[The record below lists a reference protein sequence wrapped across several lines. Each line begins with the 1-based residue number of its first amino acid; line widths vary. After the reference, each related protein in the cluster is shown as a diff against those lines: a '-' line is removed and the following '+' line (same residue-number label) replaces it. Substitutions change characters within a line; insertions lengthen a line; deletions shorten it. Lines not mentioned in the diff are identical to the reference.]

1 MKNKIITTII
11 ILLLILLK
19 IYLISVQPINYIPE
33 NKYDDALMLKQANSI
48 LQGKWLG
55 EYNSLTLVKG
65 PITPIF
71 IAILNKLHIPFLIGQ
86 ELLYDVSCLF
96 VIYTFSKTI
105 KNKKILYII
114 FAILLFN
121 PVTFSTEIC
130 RVYRDGIYTSL
141 TMLLIGFSYSIFLNR
156 ENSPKKQIKYFI
168 GLGIT
173 LSALYLC
180 REESIWIL
188 PFVIISTI
196 TTIIFI
202 IKDKKIKSKKILI
215 GMYAIPIAIFIINN
229 LIICTLNYKNY
240 GVFEL
245 NQYWSKEFKEA
256 YGAITRVVPNETYSR
271 VPVSQ
276 ETIKRICEIS
286 PKFKEI
292 EEDLTGEEADKW
304 SKCGDGKIGEIQ
316 GGWIHWAIIKGVD
329 AKGYYKDAKT
339 ANQYYKE
346 LANEINNAI
355 DEGKI
360 EGYKNKRVTNVPRF
374 NFEDIIN
381 SIKKCKDTIR
391 MENNFYLLKIV
402 VQNRLSNDLQ
412 ENEKWKNITREEI
425 DTEITY
431 NGTENQ
437 NRLNALKQIKNIYI
451 KINPII
457 FKISLICVIGLI
469 ICSIINHNKI
479 YNEILI
485 LLGLAGL
492 YLCRIFIITFTYI
505 TMYTDALNTMYLA
518 NTYGLQILFSLLA
531 IIFFV
536 QNIKKK
542 NDQNQETLKEKI
554 KLNPKKDITILI
566 PCLNEEKTIGICL
579 KKAKQIIQQENLD
592 AEILV
597 VDNGC
602 EDNSIKI
609 AKKQGARVIKVDKKG
624 YGNELRYGTI
634 EAIRKICHNG

>member
-1 MKNKIITTII
+1 MKKKITTTII
-11 ILLLILLK
+11 IILLILLK
-19 IYLISVQPINYIPE
+19 IYLISVQPIKYIPE

-202 IKDKKIKSKKILI
+202 IKDKKIENKKILI
-215 GMYAIPIAIFIINN
+215 GMYVIPIAIFIINN
-229 LIICTLNYKNY
+229 LTICTVNYKNY

-256 YGAITRVVPNETYSR
+256 YGAITRVIPNEIYSK

-292 EEDLTGEEADKW
+292 EEYLTGEEADKW

-451 KINPII
+451 KINPIM

-518 NTYGLQILFSLLA
+518 NTYGVQILFSLLA

-536 QNIKKK
+536 QNIRKK
-542 NDQNQETLKEKI
+542 NDQNQEVLKEKI
-554 KLNPKKDITILI
+554 KLNYL
-566 PCLNEEKTIGICL
+566 
-579 KKAKQIIQQENLD
+579 
-592 AEILV
+592 
-597 VDNGC
+597 
-602 EDNSIKI
+602 
-609 AKKQGARVIKVDKKG
+609 
-624 YGNELRYGTI
+624 
-634 EAIRKICHNG
+634 

>member
-1 MKNKIITTII
+1 MKNKITTTII
-11 ILLLILLK
+11 IILLILLK
-19 IYLISVQPINYIPE
+19 IYLISVQPIKYIPE

-130 RVYRDGIYTSL
+130 RVYRDGISTSL

-202 IKDKKIKSKKILI
+202 IKDKKIKSSKILI

-229 LIICTLNYKNY
+229 LTICTVNYKNY

-256 YGAITRVVPNETYSR
+256 YGAITRVIPNEIYSK

-292 EEDLTGEEADKW
+292 EEYLTGEEADKW

-451 KINPII
+451 KINPIM

-505 TMYTDALNTMYLA
+505 TMYTDALYTMYLA
-518 NTYGLQILFSLLA
+518 NTYGVQILFSLLA

-624 YGNELRYGTI
+624 YGNALRYGTI

>member
-1 MKNKIITTII
+1 MI
-11 ILLLILLK
+11 
-19 IYLISVQPINYIPE
+19 
-33 NKYDDALMLKQANSI
+33 
-48 LQGKWLG
+48 
-55 EYNSLTLVKG
+55 
-65 PITPIF
+65 
-71 IAILNKLHIPFLIGQ
+71 
-86 ELLYDVSCLF
+86 
-96 VIYTFSKTI
+96 
-105 KNKKILYII
+105 
-114 FAILLFN
+114 
-121 PVTFSTEIC
+121 
-130 RVYRDGIYTSL
+130 
-141 TMLLIGFSYSIFLNR
+141 
-156 ENSPKKQIKYFI
+156 
-168 GLGIT
+168 
-173 LSALYLC
+173 
-180 REESIWIL
+180 
-188 PFVIISTI
+188 
-196 TTIIFI
+196 
-202 IKDKKIKSKKILI
+202 
-215 GMYAIPIAIFIINN
+215 
-229 LIICTLNYKNY
+229 
-240 GVFEL
+240 
-245 NQYWSKEFKEA
+245 
-256 YGAITRVVPNETYSR
+256 PNEIYSK

-292 EEDLTGEEADKW
+292 EEYLTGEEADKW

-451 KINPII
+451 KINPIM

-479 YNEILI
+479 YNEILQF
-485 LLGLAGL
+485 GK
-492 YLCRIFIITFTYI
+492 CT
-505 TMYTDALNTMYLA
+505 
-518 NTYGLQILFSLLA
+518 
-531 IIFFV
+531 V
-536 QNIKKK
+536 
-542 NDQNQETLKEKI
+542 
-554 KLNPKKDITILI
+554 
-566 PCLNEEKTIGICL
+566 
-579 KKAKQIIQQENLD
+579 
-592 AEILV
+592 
-597 VDNGC
+597 
-602 EDNSIKI
+602 
-609 AKKQGARVIKVDKKG
+609 
-624 YGNELRYGTI
+624 
-634 EAIRKICHNG
+634 

>member
-1 MKNKIITTII
+1 MKNKITTTII
-11 ILLLILLK
+11 IILLILLK
-19 IYLISVQPINYIPE
+19 IYLISVQPIKYIPE

-202 IKDKKIKSKKILI
+202 IKDKKIKSSKILI

-229 LIICTLNYKNY
+229 LTICTVNYKNY

-256 YGAITRVVPNETYSR
+256 YGAITRVIPNEIYSK

-292 EEDLTGEEADKW
+292 EEYLTGEEADKW

-451 KINPII
+451 KINPIM

-518 NTYGLQILFSLLA
+518 NTYGVQILFSLLA

-542 NDQNQETLKEKI
+542 MIKI
-554 KLNPKKDITILI
+554 KKL
-566 PCLNEEKTIGICL
+566 
-579 KKAKQIIQQENLD
+579 
-592 AEILV
+592 
-597 VDNGC
+597 
-602 EDNSIKI
+602 
-609 AKKQGARVIKVDKKG
+609 
-624 YGNELRYGTI
+624 
-634 EAIRKICHNG
+634 

>member
-1 MKNKIITTII
+1 MKNKIATTI
-11 ILLLILLK
+11 ILLLLILFK
-19 IYLISVQPINYIPE
+19 IYLVSVQPISYLPK
-33 NKYDDALMLKQANSI
+33 NKYDDALMLDQANNI

-65 PITPIF
+65 PITPMF

-86 ELLYDVSCLF
+86 ELLYDISCLF
-96 VIYTFSKTI
+96 VIYTFRKTI
-105 KNKKILYII
+105 KNQKLLCII
-114 FAILLFN
+114 FAILIFN

-141 TMLLIGFSYSIFLNR
+141 TILLIGFSYSIFLNR
-156 ENSPKKQIKYFI
+156 ENPLKNQIKYFI
-168 GLGIT
+168 GLGMT
-173 LSALYLC
+173 FSALYLC
-180 REESIWIL
+180 REENIWIL

-196 TTIIFI
+196 TTIIFM

-215 GMYAIPIAIFIINN
+215 GMYAIPMAIFIINN
-229 LIICTLNYKNY
+229 LIICTINYKNY

-256 YGAITRVVPNETYSR
+256 YGAITRIVPVETYSK

-292 EEDLTGEEADKW
+292 EDYLTGEEADKW
-304 SKCGDGKIGEIQ
+304 SKCGDGKLGEIE

-339 ANQYYKE
+339 ANQYYKD

-355 DEGKI
+355 AEGKI

-374 NFEDIIN
+374 NFDDIIN

-391 MENNFYLLKIV
+391 MENNFYLLRIAI
-402 VQNRLSNDLQ
+402 QNKLSDNLQ
-412 ENEKWKNITREEI
+412 ENEKWKNVTLEEI
-425 DTEITY
+425 DTRVAYGAST
-431 NGTENQ
+431 NKNK
-437 NRLNALKQIKNIYI
+437 LNILKKIKNIYVMV
-451 KINPII
+451 NPIA

-485 LLGLAGL
+485 LLGLMGL
-492 YLCRIFIITFTYI
+492 YICRVFIITFTYI

-518 NTYGLQILFSLLA
+518 NTYGIQILFSLLA
-531 IIFFV
+531 IIFFIE
-536 QNIKKK
+536 NIKKK
-542 NDQNQETLKEKI
+542 PCQNQEVLKEKI

-566 PCLNEEKTIGICL
+566 PCLNEEKTIEICL
-579 KKAKQIIQQENLD
+579 KKANQIIEQENLY

-602 EDNSIKI
+602 EDNSIEI
-609 AKKQGARVIKVDKKG
+609 AKDYGARVVKVNKKG
-624 YGNELRYGTI
+624 YGNALRYGTM
-634 EAIRKICHNG
+634 EAVRKICNNG

>member
-1 MKNKIITTII
+1 MKNKITTTII
-11 ILLLILLK
+11 IVLLILLK
-19 IYLISVQPINYIPE
+19 IYLISVQPIKYIPE

-202 IKDKKIKSKKILI
+202 IKDKKIENKKILI
-215 GMYAIPIAIFIINN
+215 GMYVIPIAIFIINN
-229 LIICTLNYKNY
+229 LTICTVNYKNY

-256 YGAITRVVPNETYSR
+256 YGAITRVIPNEIYSK

-292 EEDLTGEEADKW
+292 EEYLTGEEADKW

-316 GGWIHWAIIKGVD
+316 GGWIRWAIIKGVD

-451 KINPII
+451 KINPIM

-518 NTYGLQILFSLLA
+518 NTYGVQILFSLLA

-536 QNIKKK
+536 QNIRKKK
-542 NDQNQETLKEKI
+542 
-554 KLNPKKDITILI
+554 
-566 PCLNEEKTIGICL
+566 
-579 KKAKQIIQQENLD
+579 
-592 AEILV
+592 
-597 VDNGC
+597 
-602 EDNSIKI
+602 
-609 AKKQGARVIKVDKKG
+609 
-624 YGNELRYGTI
+624 
-634 EAIRKICHNG
+634 

>member
-1 MKNKIITTII
+1 MKNKITTTII
-11 ILLLILLK
+11 IILLILLK
-19 IYLISVQPINYIPE
+19 IYLISVQPIKYIPE

-202 IKDKKIKSKKILI
+202 IKDKKIENKKILI
-215 GMYAIPIAIFIINN
+215 GMYVIPIAIFIINN
-229 LIICTLNYKNY
+229 LTICTVNYKNY

-256 YGAITRVVPNETYSR
+256 YGAITRVIPNEIYSK

-292 EEDLTGEEADKW
+292 EEYLTGEEADKW

-451 KINPII
+451 KINPIM

-518 NTYGLQILFSLLA
+518 NTYGVQILFSLLA

-536 QNIKKK
+536 QNIRKKMI
-542 NDQNQETLKEKI
+542 KI
-554 KLNPKKDITILI
+554 KKF
-566 PCLNEEKTIGICL
+566 
-579 KKAKQIIQQENLD
+579 
-592 AEILV
+592 
-597 VDNGC
+597 
-602 EDNSIKI
+602 
-609 AKKQGARVIKVDKKG
+609 
-624 YGNELRYGTI
+624 
-634 EAIRKICHNG
+634 

>member
-1 MKNKIITTII
+1 M
-11 ILLLILLK
+11 
-19 IYLISVQPINYIPE
+19 
-33 NKYDDALMLKQANSI
+33 
-48 LQGKWLG
+48 
-55 EYNSLTLVKG
+55 
-65 PITPIF
+65 
-71 IAILNKLHIPFLIGQ
+71 
-86 ELLYDVSCLF
+86 
-96 VIYTFSKTI
+96 
-105 KNKKILYII
+105 
-114 FAILLFN
+114 LFN

-202 IKDKKIKSKKILI
+202 IKDKKIKSSKILI

-229 LIICTLNYKNY
+229 LTICTVNYKNY

-256 YGAITRVVPNETYSR
+256 YGAITRVIPNEIYSK

-292 EEDLTGEEADKW
+292 EEYLTGEEADKW

-431 NGTENQ
+431 NRTENQ
-437 NRLNALKQIKNIYI
+437 NRL
-451 KINPII
+451 
-457 FKISLICVIGLI
+457 
-469 ICSIINHNKI
+469 
-479 YNEILI
+479 
-485 LLGLAGL
+485 
-492 YLCRIFIITFTYI
+492 
-505 TMYTDALNTMYLA
+505 
-518 NTYGLQILFSLLA
+518 
-531 IIFFV
+531 
-536 QNIKKK
+536 
-542 NDQNQETLKEKI
+542 
-554 KLNPKKDITILI
+554 KL
-566 PCLNEEKTIGICL
+566 
-579 KKAKQIIQQENLD
+579 
-592 AEILV
+592 
-597 VDNGC
+597 
-602 EDNSIKI
+602 
-609 AKKQGARVIKVDKKG
+609 
-624 YGNELRYGTI
+624 
-634 EAIRKICHNG
+634 

>member
-1 MKNKIITTII
+1 MKNKITTTII
-11 ILLLILLK
+11 IILLILLK
-19 IYLISVQPINYIPE
+19 IYLISVQPIKYIPE

-202 IKDKKIKSKKILI
+202 IKDKKIKSSKILI

-229 LIICTLNYKNY
+229 LTICTVNYKNY

-256 YGAITRVVPNETYSR
+256 YGAITRVIPNEIYSK

-292 EEDLTGEEADKW
+292 EEYLTGEEADKW

-451 KINPII
+451 KINPIM

-518 NTYGLQILFSLLA
+518 NTYGVQILFSLLA

-536 QNIKKK
+536 QNIRKKK
-542 NDQNQETLKEKI
+542 
-554 KLNPKKDITILI
+554 
-566 PCLNEEKTIGICL
+566 
-579 KKAKQIIQQENLD
+579 
-592 AEILV
+592 
-597 VDNGC
+597 
-602 EDNSIKI
+602 
-609 AKKQGARVIKVDKKG
+609 
-624 YGNELRYGTI
+624 
-634 EAIRKICHNG
+634 

>member
-1 MKNKIITTII
+1 MKNKITTTII
-11 ILLLILLK
+11 IILLILLK
-19 IYLISVQPINYIPE
+19 IYLISVQPIKYIPE

-202 IKDKKIKSKKILI
+202 IKDKKIKSSKILI

-229 LIICTLNYKNY
+229 LTICTVNYKNY

-256 YGAITRVVPNETYSR
+256 YGAITRVIPNEIYSK

-292 EEDLTGEEADKW
+292 EEYLTGEEADKW

-518 NTYGLQILFSLLA
+518 NTYGVQILFSLLA

-542 NDQNQETLKEKI
+542 MIKI
-554 KLNPKKDITILI
+554 KKL
-566 PCLNEEKTIGICL
+566 
-579 KKAKQIIQQENLD
+579 
-592 AEILV
+592 
-597 VDNGC
+597 
-602 EDNSIKI
+602 
-609 AKKQGARVIKVDKKG
+609 
-624 YGNELRYGTI
+624 
-634 EAIRKICHNG
+634 